1 MIYVFHRPPEVN
13 SINFCKEQQQGAKQQ
28 ALHVDKKRTI
38 KITVEITML
47 PLLLLPL
54 QLFALFMFPPTP

>member
-28 ALHVDKKRTI
+28 ALHLDTFNFLAKMV
-38 KITVEITML
+38 
-47 PLLLLPL
+47 
-54 QLFALFMFPPTP
+54 